1 MFFSK
6 LRASSRTILSA
17 LLCVFIGLVIGFVV
31 LFSLAYI
38 DKNNTYQKNAE
49 AYTSGQYPRADM
61 LRAKKYLEG
70 GEIGDDVLSHLK
82 GQYGAGELTDV
93 VNNVYTGFSDKLYSL
108 YRMSDQDFRVSLL
121 IKVRLQPKDIATL
134 TAHSKESVASTRS
147 RLYHKVFGKKG
158 STKDW
163 DDFVL
168 SI

>member
-82 GQYGAGELTDV
+82 GQYGAVELTDV
-93 VNNVYTGFSDKLYSL
+93 VLHILNDNSSGVKFYTDEQIAAAVAAVDENGGEESTSL
-108 YRMSDQDFRVSLL
+108 FTDA
-121 IKVRLQPKDIATL
+121 VRSIMLKRYEFTL
-134 TAHSKESVASTRS
+134 
-147 RLYHKVFGKKG
+147 G
-158 STKDW
+158 D
-163 DDFVL
+163 VL
-168 SI
+168 SDA